1 MMDHR
6 HHRYFC
12 LRKRFGSR
20 TRRKPSYAQR
30 AVETM
35 VQCHEL
41 SFGILSY
48 KFTTASKLWKRKIT
62 TYYAAALSSCGPKT
76 SLLAHFMTFYSNH
89 EDRFYGLRWRT
100 NKWPPTVLK
109 SIGDWSPKKLKKNIH
124 IYPCMNFI
132 SVTSWQQLWCSA
144 LKRVFYNMKQTCDC
158 LEFSRQKT
166 YFHWKC

>member
-1 MMDHR
+1 MMDH

-41 SFGILSY
+41 SFGIRCLNY
-48 KFTTASKLWKRKIT
+48 KFTTAASKLWKREKSLHT
-62 TYYAAALSSCGPKT
+62 TPQRGPKT
-76 SLLAHFMTFYSNH
+76 SLLAHFMTFYSND

-109 SIGDWSPKKLKKNIH
+109 SIGDWSPKKLKKKH
-124 IYPCMNFI
+124 PHPCMNFI
-132 SVTSWQQLWCSA
+132 SVTSWQQLFTKWNNRA
-144 LKRVFYNMKQTCDC
+144 II
-158 LEFSRQKT
+158 
-166 YFHWKC
+166 FHDKKIYWNDKLVHW

>member
-1 MMDHR
+1 MDH

-109 SIGDWSPKKLKKNIH
+109 SIGDWSPKKLKKKH
-124 IYPCMNFI
+124 PHPCMNFI
-132 SVTSWQQLWCSA
+132 SVTSWQQLFTKW
-144 LKRVFYNMKQTCDC
+144 N
-158 LEFSRQKT
+158 SRAII
-166 YFHWKC
+166 FHGKKIYWNDKLVHW